1 MVYCVVN
8 LRFCNH
14 LSLCFIISRVLDKIF
29 FIKLVHSLIFFL
41 MVGCLAYILYSG
53 ITKTF
58 NGVLLFALIAF
69 LIEGITLII
78 NRWRCPLTTLAEKY
92 GAEKGTV
99 TDIFLPAIIS
109 RNVFKISI
117 VLFPA
122 ELVFLGIRYFIF

>member
-1 MVYCVVN
+1 M
-8 LRFCNH
+8 
-14 LSLCFIISRVLDKIF
+14 LDKIF

-99 TDIFLPAIIS
+99 TDIFLPIIIS
-109 RNVFKISI
+109 RNVFKIAI

-122 ELVFLGIRYFIF
+122 ELVFLVIRYFIF